1 MGYYVETVGDVADQV
16 FFIPREKFDEA
27 YKALCELNNHNE
39 LKSGGSFPRTENVK
53 GKHKSYNFSWMDWN
67 YDETCK
73 DLVEVLEEVGFDVYQ
88 NDTGIIGLEFDSK
101 RGDEKEFL
109 KALAPFMKDGSYLPF
124 KGEKGECWDYSFHKG
139 KMREVHY

>member
-39 LKSGGSFPRTENVK
+39 LKSGGSLTEK
-53 GKHKSYNFSWMDWN
+53 TFAWMNWN

-88 NDTGIIGLEFDSK
+88 NDTGIIGLEYDSK
-101 RGDEKEFL
+101 TGDEEVFL
-109 KALAPFMKDGSYLPF
+109 KALAPFVKDGSYLPF
-124 KGEKGECWDYSFHKG
+124 KGEEGECWDYSFHKG